1 MVGRYCNRIPDSK
14 ITIPGTDISFTPAS
28 FGQPGTSLH
37 GGPAASGWDAKLWT
51 KLSPKDADLF
61 SSAEQETL
69 SKAIEQGRGQLW
81 TYTSPDGEGGHPGDM
96 VCQFATVV
104 EEDGADNL
112 GEVTLV
118 YRAKL
123 LSGEAGLVNLTHVS
137 EKACYMCSTAS
148 ERWNALSRPFE
159 I

>member
-14 ITIPGTDISFTPAS
+14 ITIPDTSISFTPAS

-37 GGPAASGWDAKLWT
+37 GGPASSGWDAKLWQ
-51 KLSPKDADLF
+51 KLSPKEADLF
-61 SSAEQETL
+61 SPAEQETL
-69 SKAIEQGRGQLW
+69 SKAIDEGRAQLW
-81 TYTSPDGEGGHPGDM
+81 TYTSPDGEGGHPGEM
-96 VCQFATVV
+96 VCQFATLVDDK
-104 EEDGADNL
+104 EGL

-137 EKACYMCSTAS
+137 SKGGLT
-148 ERWNALSRPFE
+148 WVLPPP
-159 I
+159 